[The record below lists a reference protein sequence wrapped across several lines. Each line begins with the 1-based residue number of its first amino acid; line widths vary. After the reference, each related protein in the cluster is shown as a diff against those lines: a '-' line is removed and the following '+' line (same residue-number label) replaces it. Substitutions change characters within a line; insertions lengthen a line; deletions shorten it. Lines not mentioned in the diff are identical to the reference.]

1 MHAFFHHPISHTHH
15 FALYVAF
22 QRAFSNTECHMRS
35 AQLLLFFWN
44 EKKEKSSH
52 SWWDLIFF
60 CTRTIRK
67 ITLLQ
72 NALVA
77 IFAYISRFKRE
88 RDDGMRHVGFFHYPL
103 LLLALHAA
111 SFTLRGLIAVE
122 KKHRKQN
129 DAYAR
134 VSERKYTKN
143 SFAKSTHCN
152 CGRYKRG
159 VKLSTRYESDAWEK
173 QYLWEQLSLIASIW

>member
-1 MHAFFHHPISHTHH
+1 MVRF
-15 FALYVAF
+15 
-22 QRAFSNTECHMRS
+22 N
-35 AQLLLFFWN
+35 
-44 EKKEKSSH
+44 
-52 SWWDLIFF
+52 FF

-173 QYLWEQLSLIASIW
+173 QYLWEQLSLIASI